1 MIKNPI
7 QKEEKT
13 MEIELKILNLIQ
25 TLHSPVLD
33 RLMCIITKLGNAGAI
48 WILAAAI
55 LLLIPKT
62 RKTGAVVATALV
74 IDAILCNGILKPW
87 IARIRPFDVNPAIQL
102 LIPRPADFSFPSGH
116 TAAAFTTVA
125 ALYFAKESRLWK
137 PALVLAILIAFSRL
151 YLYVHYPTDVFGG
164 IVVGIFAGYAGY
176 QIVNQKK

>member
-1 MIKNPI
+1 M
-7 QKEEKT
+7 
-13 MEIELKILNLIQ
+13 ELKILNLIQ
-25 TLHSPVLD
+25 NLHTPILD

-48 WILAAAI
+48 WILAAAV

-62 RKTGAVVATALV
+62 RKTGAVVVVALL

-102 LIPRPADFSFPSGH
+102 LIPGPADFSFPSGH

-125 ALYFAKESRLWK
+125 ALYFAKEKNLWK

-151 YLYVHYPTDVFGG
+151 YLYVHYPTDVLGG
-164 IVVGIFAGYAGY
+164 IVVGIFAGYVGWKI
-176 QIVNQKK
+176 IVIGKVYIAEKSKH